1 MNTEIVEAVKLPT
14 TTIALTDCFE
24 NRIDHIGVGQSL
36 LLRLRGMIGQ
46 SAHSDPRARRPGD
59 SRGTQ
64 PASLSMNC
72 PLRVISQLRR
82 RDKLLAL
89 PLHVNSVWERC
100 PIRTLS
106 SVTTFPFTHGGG
118 DSGAILPHVS
128 NFSTSLL
135 RFLTC

>member
-24 NRIDHIGVGQSL
+24 NRIDHSVGQSL

-46 SAHSDPRARRPGD
+46 SARSDPRARRPPD

-64 PASLSMNC
+64 PRTAR
-72 PLRVISQLRR
+72 PLRVISKLKC
-82 RDKLLAL
+82 RDMLLAL
-89 PLHVNSVWERC
+89 PLHVNSVWER
-100 PIRTLS
+100 RTLS